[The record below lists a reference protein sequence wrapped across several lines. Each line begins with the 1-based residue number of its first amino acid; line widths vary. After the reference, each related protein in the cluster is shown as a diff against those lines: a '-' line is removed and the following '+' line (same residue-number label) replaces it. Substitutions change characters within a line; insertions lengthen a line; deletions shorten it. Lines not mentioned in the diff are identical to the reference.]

1 MRQPFNRSRGD
12 MKECARP
19 LFHFGSFL
27 STLGMGPVPLLT
39 ILLHFCPPPD
49 PVITCGLSLSTFVK
63 GMRIEPL
70 VHCSF
75 IWVSAFVFSDVF

>member
-1 MRQPFNRSRGD
+1 
-12 MKECARP
+12 
-19 LFHFGSFL
+19 
-27 STLGMGPVPLLT
+27 MGPETHFT

-63 GMRIEPL
+63 GIRIELL

-75 IWVSAFVFSDVF
+75 IWVPESVFQLFFGAFFISGS